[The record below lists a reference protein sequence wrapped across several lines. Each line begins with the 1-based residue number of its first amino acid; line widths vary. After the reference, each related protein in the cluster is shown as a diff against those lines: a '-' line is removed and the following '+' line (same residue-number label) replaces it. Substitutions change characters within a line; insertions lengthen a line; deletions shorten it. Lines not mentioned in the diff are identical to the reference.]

1 MYADR
6 ITGSMEQTINETQ
19 RRREIQHEY
28 NKKHGITPQG
38 IKKTIKDINDRV
50 KTIKIPDTA
59 SLKTEDIN
67 PEELSKVIKG
77 LESQMRRA
85 AKDLDFEKAALFRDE
100 IQELKKLAK
109 SSYSWH
115 GI

>member
-1 MYADR
+1 M
-6 ITGSMEQTINETQ
+6 
-19 RRREIQHEY
+19 
-28 NKKHGITPQG
+28 
-38 IKKTIKDINDRV
+38 KTIK
-50 KTIKIPDTA
+50 TPDTT

-77 LESQMRRA
+77 LENQMRRA